1 MRENFFKLM
10 FKAIAKAANEKYST
24 YVENFINYFNAKI
37 GNCFIFI
44 FISVDLGTEEKK
56 KKNADNYQDADID
69 DREPEKNTGDNVANG
84 ADSSDDEAIGE
95 DDDAT
100 AVKLKSKTYDE
111 QDYDEA
117 AVEEE
122 KRDASDVDSDIEEVD
137 NDVENSFADT
147 KNIDETISGV
157 DSNEFSQIYRS
168 DKINHLWC
176 ELLFE
181 LGMNYKNV
189 DLSIV
194 LKEVAKKS
202 IITEVPSISRAIT
215 YNKDGDIFLK
225 TDGIN
230 INEMFKY
237 MELLN
242 LNRLYTNQIHA
253 MAKTFGIEAAARV
266 IVKEV
271 QTVFQVYGITVDPRH
286 LLLIADYMTF
296 DGTFK
301 PMSRMGMESSAS
313 PLQQMSFESTLK
325 FLKNAI
331 VSSRLDNLSSPSS
344 CLMLGQPC
352 KSGTGSFTCLTN
364 NNFLLK
370 HAIKP

>member
-1 MRENFFKLM
+1 M
-10 FKAIAKAANEKYST
+10 
-24 YVENFINYFNAKI
+24 INLAFLY
-37 GNCFIFI
+37 
-44 FISVDLGTEEKK
+44 SVDLGTEEKK
-56 KKNADNYQDADID
+56 KKNAENFQDADID
-69 DREPEKNTGDNVANG
+69 EREPEQNKDDEKPANG
-84 ADSSDDEAIGE
+84 ADSSDDEAIGD

-100 AVKLKSKTYDE
+100 AVKLKSKTQDE

-122 KRDASDVDSDIEEVD
+122 KKDASDVDTDIEEID
-137 NDVENSFADT
+137 NDGDNSFGEKKDKDDT
-147 KNIDETISGV
+147 ITGV
-157 DSNEFSQIYRS
+157 DSNEYSQIYRS
-168 DKINHLWC
+168 DKVNHLWC

-202 IITEVPSISRAIT
+202 VIIEVPSISRAIT

-237 MELLN
+237 MEILD

-253 MAKTFGIEAAARV
+253 MAKTFGIEAAGRV

-301 PMSRMGMESSAS
+301 PMSRTGMEASAS

-344 CLMLGQPC
+344 CLMIGQPC